1 MSRRLTLVSA
11 VAVLL
16 IAGLL
21 PLAAI
26 LQESVTVDGMIT
38 LSVYRKLFA
47 HPTNYL
53 GSISH
58 TLLLATLTAAIALCL
73 GVVFGLLFAKTDL
86 PLRRTFALLLALPL
100 FMPPYIVAL
109 SWTNVL
115 GRDGVLSGVMHEP
128 VVSTLHEALY
138 GLPGC
143 VFVMVCALMP
153 LMMILT
159 MMALSSINPRLEEAA
174 RLTADWPYTLRHITL
189 PIAQPAIV
197 FATLIIFLL
206 TVGEVAVPML
216 LRYPVYP
223 VQTLVQFAAFYDFG
237 AAAATAVP
245 LLLLATLLVAL
256 ERRYFADRA
265 SRLLAQTP
273 AKRQLVVPLRAWR
286 LPAALLVGLA
296 CVVLVLLPMGALL
309 RTSLSPLG
317 YAEAW
322 HRTADSL
329 MRTVAYAGVGAT
341 LLTAVGFLCGYL
353 IERRTLRWWRT
364 VDGLTL
370 LLFTVPGTV
379 IGVGLI
385 ALWNHSV
392 TGFIYA
398 SSAMIILAYLA
409 QYTALTSRVSVAM
422 LAIVPVSLEEAAQMS
437 GAPWLARLVRI
448 IIPAAAPGVIT
459 AWILAFIFCLRDV
472 GASMLVYP
480 AGADPLP
487 VRIFTLMANGSPSLI
502 SAACVTLIAINLAM
516 LSLLFALLRRS
527 RQRA

>member
-1 MSRRLTLVSA
+1 
-11 VAVLL
+11 
-16 IAGLL
+16 
-21 PLAAI
+21 
-26 LQESVTVDGMIT
+26 
-38 LSVYRKLFA
+38 
-47 HPTNYL
+47 
-53 GSISH
+53 
-58 TLLLATLTAAIALCL
+58 
-73 GVVFGLLFAKTDL
+73 
-86 PLRRTFALLLALPL
+86 
-100 FMPPYIVAL
+100 
-109 SWTNVL
+109 
-115 GRDGVLSGVMHEP
+115 
-128 VVSTLHEALY
+128 
-138 GLPGC
+138 
-143 VFVMVCALMP
+143 
-153 LMMILT
+153 
-159 MMALSSINPRLEEAA
+159 
-174 RLTADWPYTLRHITL
+174 
-189 PIAQPAIV
+189 
-197 FATLIIFLL
+197 
-206 TVGEVAVPML
+206 

-516 LSLLFALLRRS
+516 LSLLFALLRTS

>member
-1 MSRRLTLVSA
+1 M
-11 VAVLL
+11 
-16 IAGLL
+16 
-21 PLAAI
+21 
-26 LQESVTVDGMIT
+26 LQQSVTVNGVIT

-47 HPTNYL
+47 QPTSYL

-58 TLLLATLTAAIALCL
+58 TLLLATSTAAIALCL
-73 GVVFGLLFAKTDL
+73 GVVLGLLLAKTDL
-86 PLRRTFALLLALPL
+86 PLRRTFALLLAVPL
-100 FMPPYIVAL
+100 FMPPYILAL
-109 SWTNVL
+109 SWANVL
-115 GRDGVLSGVMHEP
+115 GRDGLLSGVLPEP
-128 VVSTLHEALY
+128 VVSTLHQQLY

-153 LMMILT
+153 LMVILT
-159 MMALSSINPRLEEAA
+159 IVALRSIDPRLEEAA
-174 RLTADWPYTLRHITL
+174 RLTADWPSTLRHITL

-197 FATLIIFLL
+197 FAALIIFLL
-206 TVGEVAVPML
+206 AIGEVAVPML

-245 LLLLATLLVAL
+245 LLSLATLLVAL
-256 ERRYFADRA
+256 ERRYFQDRA
-265 SRLLAQTP
+265 SRLLAATP
-273 AKRQLVVPLRAWR
+273 AKRQLVVRLRAWR
-286 LPAALLVGLA
+286 LPAALILGLV
-296 CVVLVLLPMGALL
+296 CVVSVLLPMGALL
-309 RTSLSPLG
+309 RTSLSPFG

-322 HRTADSL
+322 NRTADSL
-329 MRTVAYAGVGAT
+329 MRTVVYAGIGAT
-341 LLTAVGFLCGYL
+341 LLTTVGFLCGYL
-353 IERRTLRWWRT
+353 IERRALRWWRA

-409 QYTALTSRVSVAM
+409 QYTALTSRVSAAM
-422 LAIVPVSLEEAAQMS
+422 LASVPTSLEEAAQVS
-437 GAPWLARLVRI
+437 GAPWLARLCRVI
-448 IIPAAAPGVIT
+448 VPAAAPGVIT

-480 AGADPLP
+480 AGADSLP

-502 SAACVTLIAINLAM
+502 SAACVSLILINLAM
-516 LSLLFALLRRS
+516 LSLLFALLRMSKWRV
-527 RQRA
+527 